1 MQMLLVLL
9 VRSWRDAWI
18 YTIDGR
24 GIGWLSESR
33 HARTSRDM
41 VLLFSARAVSMLPVH
56 VLYIVL
62 SAQRS
67 AAQRHSAP
75 LNWTLRGGLG
85 STRVQPGRRSEET
98 AQSRDGVEAGVNKV
112 GGTSNLTVPS
122 WDQRLDKYDG

>member
-18 YTIDGR
+18 YAIDGS
-24 GIGWLSESR
+24 GIGWLSEGR

-67 AAQRHSAP
+67 AVQLSDTPLRSA
-75 LNWTLRGGLG
+75 
-85 STRVQPGRRSEET
+85 RRSEKDSV
-98 AQSRDGVEAGVNKV
+98 ARGSSP
-112 GGTSNLTVPS
+112 GGEV
-122 WDQRLDKYDG
+122 KME

>member
-24 GIGWLSESR
+24 GIGWLSEGR

-67 AAQRHSAP
+67 AAQLSDTP
-75 LNWTLRGGLG
+75 LR
-85 STRVQPGRRSEET
+85 STGCSEEDSV
-98 AQSRDGVEAGVNKV
+98 ARGSSP
-112 GGTSNLTVPS
+112 GGEVKKQHNREMELKLV
-122 WDQRLDKYDG
+122 